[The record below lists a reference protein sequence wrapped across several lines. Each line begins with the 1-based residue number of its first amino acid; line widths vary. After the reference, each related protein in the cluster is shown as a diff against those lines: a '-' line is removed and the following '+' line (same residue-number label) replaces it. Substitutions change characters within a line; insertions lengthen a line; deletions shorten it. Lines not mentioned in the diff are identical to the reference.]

1 MSKNNYV
8 DNNADSDYDHDND
21 GVITEYCKLTT
32 LIGDELINGVEY
44 ETLWASVYLAS
55 NSQELLV
62 ALDTKD
68 WLDELVHNHSHN
80 E

>member
-8 DNNADSDYDHDND
+8 YNNADFEYDHDD
-21 GVITEYCKLTT
+21 GAITEYCKLTT
-32 LIGDELINGVEY
+32 LIGDELLNGVEY
-44 ETLWASVYLAS
+44 ETLWSSVYLAT

-62 ALDTKD
+62 ALDAKD
-68 WLDELVHNHSHN
+68 WLDELVHNHN